1 MIGNFRLSGPAKAA
15 AMVVGAVMV
24 VSTISAKAAV
34 SFSDGAGGT
43 ITGLTAKVIPW
54 FVGKDSSNG
63 VARWM
68 EAQDT
73 TQKTMKRGAKS
84 HQTTPPPTKK

>member
-1 MIGNFRLSGPAKAA
+1 MIGKFHSSTSAKAA

-24 VSTISAKAAV
+24 VSTIAAKAAV
-34 SFSDGAGGT
+34 SFSDEAGGT
-43 ITGLTAKVIPW
+43 ITGLTTKVGP
-54 FVGKDSSNG
+54 DG

-73 TQKTMKRGAKS
+73 TQKTMPKKNGKGR
-84 HQTTPPPTKK
+84 TPPPKK